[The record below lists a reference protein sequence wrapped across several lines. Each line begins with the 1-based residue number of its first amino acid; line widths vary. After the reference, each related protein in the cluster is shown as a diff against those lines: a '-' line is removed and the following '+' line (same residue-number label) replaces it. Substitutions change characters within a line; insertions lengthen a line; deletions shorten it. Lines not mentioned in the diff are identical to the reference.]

1 MIRKF
6 TMDWSL
12 NIGNVVTIMM
22 FLLAGIG
29 AWYDVKSD
37 VKLNHQEA
45 AIKFQQVESFMKE
58 QKSFNDYSERQRDLV
73 MEQLKASIRE
83 DTRELKVEIRE
94 LRTDLFRTHPPG
106 SITPMKKPQ

>member
-12 NIGNVVTIMM
+12 NIGNVVTIIT

-29 AWYDVKSD
+29 AWYDVKTD

-45 AIKFQQVESFMKE
+45 AIKFQQVETFMRD
-58 QKSFNDYSERQRDLV
+58 QKLFNDYSERQRDLL
-73 MEQLKASIRE
+73 MDQLKTTMRE
-83 DTRELKVEIRE
+83 DARELKSEIRE
-94 LRTDLFRTHPPG
+94 LRSDLFRTHPPG
-106 SITPMKKPQ
+106 SINPQKKPQ